1 MRTETSHIQR
11 TPIRI
16 SDDIAA
22 AILQARQERQEIF
35 NVLKERNLQ
44 SRILCLGRLSFI
56 IEGKI
61 KNFPDKQKLNKC
73 TTSKPALQ
81 EMLSGLLY
89 AEEKKKRPY
98 PETSKYRKKK
108 KNTLVKGK

>member
-61 KNFPDKQKLNKC
+61 KNFPDKQELNKC

-89 AEEKKKRPY
+89 AEEKKKKKDH
-98 PETSKYRKKK
+98 TQKQANIGKKK
-108 KNTLVKGK
+108 KTHW